1 MERLAAALEVRRE
14 ELIGAAMDAIL
25 ARVPAYREMDPAL
38 LADVR
43 GHIGVQYEL
52 FVDVLGRDRPVEPR
66 EMEFIA
72 RHAALRA
79 RRGVPLVDFLT
90 AFRCFHEVMWDAILA
105 EGGEDAVPAARAL
118 MVYIDFATT
127 LAGGAYVEA
136 QQLLL
141 ADSDRVRS
149 DLLEDLL
156 AGEPPRT
163 AARLAAAR
171 EAGLEGDARCLLVAA
186 VPAAGDSDDPAELRR
201 AGNAIAR
208 ALGGRSLV
216 VTRHGGIVVVR
227 ALGDGEALSPARALA
242 RAADGLAVGV
252 STAHDL
258 TTLDAAYR
266 EASLA
271 LRTVPDG
278 GVRSLPDTPAFDYLT
293 LREDE
298 VAPRLV
304 DPRIA
309 EFVRDDRAHGGALT
323 RTLLAYA
330 EADLNAK
337 ATAEELLIHVNT
349 AHHRLGRI
357 EERTGRDLRK
367 LYDVIELLIA
377 VRIA

>member
-1 MERLAAALEVRRE
+1 MERLAAVLDDRRG
-14 ELIGAAMDAIL
+14 ELIDAAMEAIL

-43 GHIGVQYEL
+43 GHIAVQYEL
-52 FVDVLGRDRPVEPR
+52 FMDVLRRGRAVEPR

-72 RHAALRA
+72 RHASLRA
-79 RRGVPLVDFLT
+79 RRGLPLVDFLA

-105 EGGEDAVPAARAL
+105 AGGEDAVPAARAL

-127 LAGGAYVEA
+127 LAGAAYVEA

-141 ADSDRVRS
+141 ADSDRVRR

-163 AARLAAAR
+163 AAGLAAAR
-171 EAGLEGDARCLLVAA
+171 DAGLDGDAQCLLVAA
-186 VPAAGDSDDPAELRR
+186 VPAGPADDPAELRR
-201 AGNAIAR
+201 AANAIGR

-216 VTRHGGIVVVR
+216 VTRRGEIVVVR
-227 ALGDGEALSPARALA
+227 ALALGEDLSPAALLS
-242 RAADGLAVGV
+242 RSADGLAVGV
-252 STAHDL
+252 STAHDVG
-258 TTLDAAYR
+258 TLADAYR

-271 LRTVPDG
+271 LRTIPDG
-278 GVRSLPDTPAFDYLT
+278 GVRSLPDTPAFEYLT
-293 LREDE
+293 LREDA
-298 VAPRLV
+298 VARRLV

-330 EADLNAK
+330 AADLNAK
-337 ATAEELLIHVNT
+337 AAAEELLIHVNT

-357 EERTGRDLRK
+357 EEKTGRDLRR
-367 LYDVIELLIA
+367 LSDVIELLIA
-377 VRIA
+377 VRLA

>member
-1 MERLAAALEVRRE
+1 MERLAAALDGRRE
-14 ELIGAAMDAIL
+14 ELIDAAMAAIL

-52 FVDVLGRDRPVEPR
+52 FIDVLRRGRTVEPR

-79 RRGVPLVDFLT
+79 RRGLPLVDFLA

-105 EGGEDAVPAARAL
+105 DGGADAVPAARAL
-118 MVYIDFATT
+118 MVFIDFATT
-127 LAGGAYVEA
+127 QAGAAYVEA

-141 ADSDRVRS
+141 ADSDRVRR

-163 AARLAAAR
+163 AAGLAAAR
-171 EAGLEGDARCLLVAA
+171 EAGLDGEAQCLLVAA
-186 VPAAGDSDDPAELRR
+186 VPAVAADDPAELRR
-201 AGNAIAR
+201 AANAIAR

-216 VTRHGGIVVVR
+216 VTRRGEIVVVR
-227 ALGDGEALSPARALA
+227 ALAADEDLSPARALA
-242 RAADGLAVGV
+242 GVAEGLAIGV
-252 STAHDL
+252 STPHELA
-258 TTLDAAYR
+258 TLGAAYR

-278 GVRSLPDTPAFDYLT
+278 GVRSLPDTPAFDYLM
-293 LREDE
+293 LREDD
-298 VAPRLV
+298 VARRLV

-309 EFVRDDRAHGGALT
+309 EFVRDDRAHGGPLT

-330 EADLNAK
+330 ATDLNAK
-337 ATAEELLIHVNT
+337 AAAEELLIHVNT

-357 EERTGRDLRK
+357 EEKTGRDLRR
-367 LYDVIELLIA
+367 LSDVIELLIA
-377 VRIA
+377 VRLA